1 MNGIY
6 QFHSLFC
13 KYIRIR
19 LFLFELVPL
28 DTWEDHS
35 SAKKRILVLCP
46 SRMVLCMFS
55 FSNAP
60 NGPVC
65 GLKISRGRNRS
76 KLL

>member
-13 KYIRIR
+13 KYIRIG

-28 DTWEDHS
+28 DTREDHS
-35 SAKKRILVLCP
+35 SAKENILVLCP
-46 SRMVLCMFS
+46 SRMVLSMFR

-60 NGPVC
+60 DGPVC
-65 GLKISRGRNRS
+65 GLKISRGRKRS